1 MKRLLAVCLM
11 IALLLPCAA
20 LAAEKTKVD
29 RYEVTYETAD
39 GCCTIVSISDPL
51 RGYGGALPMEL
62 PEQLGGYTVTVL
74 GAEALAGHST
84 LGSLTLPASLERI
97 EAGACRGA
105 FKLSSVVVPGTLTF
119 IADNAFEGC
128 ADGLTM
134 YGPDGC
140 YAQEWAAANGVPF
153 FANNLVDTDFRSF
166 CWGASVE
173 DVIAAEGEPLTRDV
187 SDVYAAGSIGYE
199 LSLLDKHNYLTCYFS
214 ETEGLYAAQYI
225 TTDLTT
231 MEDAYAYV
239 DALLTQISRKYGLA
253 VLPRESRFVSAM
265 SMSDAEALLTGNLEY
280 GADFDT
286 GRSQISVWL
295 TGYDNF
301 AYIYVYYCSQD
312 ILPRL
317 RDQSGNF

>member
-11 IALLLPCAA
+11 IVLLLPCAA

-29 RYEVTYETAD
+29 RYEVTYEAAD

-74 GAEALAGHST
+74 GAGALAEHST
-84 LGSLTLPASLERI
+84 
-97 EAGACRGA
+97 
-105 FKLSSVVVPGTLTF
+105 V
-119 IADNAFEGC
+119 
-128 ADGLTM
+128 
-134 YGPDGC
+134 
-140 YAQEWAAANGVPF
+140 
-153 FANNLVDTDFRSF
+153 
-166 CWGASVE
+166 
-173 DVIAAEGEPLTRDV
+173 
-187 SDVYAAGSIGYE
+187 
-199 LSLLDKHNYLTCYFS
+199 
-214 ETEGLYAAQYI
+214 
-225 TTDLTT
+225 
-231 MEDAYAYV
+231 
-239 DALLTQISRKYGLA
+239 
-253 VLPRESRFVSAM
+253 
-265 SMSDAEALLTGNLEY
+265 EALLSGNLQY

-312 ILPRL
+312 IVPQL